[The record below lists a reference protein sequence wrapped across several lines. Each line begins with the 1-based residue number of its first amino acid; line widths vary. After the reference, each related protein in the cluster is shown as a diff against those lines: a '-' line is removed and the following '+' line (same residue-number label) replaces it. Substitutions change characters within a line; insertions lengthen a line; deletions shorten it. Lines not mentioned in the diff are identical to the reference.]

1 MADIQKNWFAAR
13 TRDKQELSQRDY
25 LQKLKDEQKLDLDCY
40 LPTQTVVRQLKYR
53 KKRVEV
59 PAIRNLLFIRSTK
72 ELACDLANS
81 YGARI
86 FYMRDLQTHSLL
98 VVPDKQMAD
107 FQFIMNLDPTAVTFD
122 DVTLAVGDRVQVIKG
137 DFSGVEGEVLTRDS
151 ATYVVLRLT
160 GLFAAKVQV
169 PKSYLKKL

>member
-1 MADIQKNWFAAR
+1 
-13 TRDKQELSQRDY
+13 
-25 LQKLKDEQKLDLDCY
+25 
-40 LPTQTVVRQLKYR
+40 
-53 KKRVEV
+53 
-59 PAIRNLLFIRSTK
+59 
-72 ELACDLANS
+72 
-81 YGARI
+81 
-86 FYMRDLQTHSLL
+86 
-98 VVPDKQMAD
+98 MAD

-160 GLFAAKVQV
+160 GLFAAKGQV